1 MMNATEDKALST
13 AQRVA
18 LAAHELLRNGQGQAI
33 TQRKIY
39 EAIGNRGSMTTIQQ
53 ALADWWTDL
62 GEHLQQLEYLQGFPA
77 EALTPLL
84 EAFAGIREVAQ
95 IQARTEYETATREAQ
110 EAVATAQAERTATLE
125 ALASAKTQIQDLKHQ
140 VDQLVEKRD
149 GLQRQLTS
157 ETDRRQAIEQQ
168 IPAIREDAR
177 VRIEQAEQQSEGLQ
191 AALSKEEARHQATE
205 TRLTTLYDQE
215 RTARA
220 QAHTEAEKAQQ
231 ALQGKL
237 ETLNQTYLQTK
248 QEGAQLASQLRQEAS
263 RLSGQIE
270 QMEITRQ
277 QLQTQLETCQAERTG
292 LTTALAEA
300 EADYRH
306 DQERIRDLEKCCT
319 TLEKRYATLEKTDQ
333 QKDKEILR
341 LTRQLAQQPNK
352 QES

>member
-1 MMNATEDKALST
+1 MTQASENDTLST

-18 LAAHELLRNGQGQAI
+18 LAAQELLRDGQGQAI

-62 GEHLQQLEYLQGFPA
+62 GEHLQQLEYLQGFPP

-110 EAVATAQAERTATLE
+110 EAVETAQAERSAALE
-125 ALASAKTQIQDLKHQ
+125 ALASAKAQIQDLKHQ

-177 VRIEQAEQQSEGLQ
+177 VRIEQAVQQLEGLQ

-220 QAHTEAEKAQQ
+220 QEQSQALHTQQ
-231 ALQGKL
+231 ALQEKL
-237 ETLNQTYLQTK
+237 EALNQTYLEVK
-248 QEGAQLASQLRQEAS
+248 QEGAQRASQLSQEVS
-263 RLSGQIE
+263 RLTGQLE
-270 QMEITRQ
+270 QLEVSRQ
-277 QLQTQLETCQAERTG
+277 QLQARLETCQTECTG

-300 EADYRH
+300 EADRRH
-306 DQERIRDLEKCCT
+306 DQERIDELTARC
-319 TLEKRYATLEKTDQ
+319 ATLEKTNQ
-333 QKDKEILR
+333 QKDKKMLK
-341 LTRQLAQQPNK
+341 LTQQRNK